1 MPMATQIKETE
12 ASCSDVPRHTAIEPK
27 PANALKP
34 TRLHRSNR
42 EWIVLAALVIVM
54 VTQLWTSIRQ
64 LSITSDEVDHLQAGY
79 RYLQCND
86 FGWNPEHPPLVK
98 IVAALPLMAMSIQDP
113 ILHPCGMAN
122 SKDIDFLVG
131 HDFVFANPETM
142 LTAARWTVSLFSV
155 LLLLTLWFF
164 ARRLFGLPVAIISG
178 VLLAFDPNILANGAL
193 VTTDVAASL
202 GFLLAVYT
210 LYRYA
215 TEPNS
220 TRLLAVALATGFA
233 LCVKHSAVL
242 LAVILPALLLSDA
255 ILFGQKELSRRL
267 LRYAGALIVVGA
279 IAFTVL
285 WACYGFR
292 YAARPGAAAVWSPPQ
307 LPRAHGALD
316 TKLILQLQRWHLMPQ
331 AYLSGLQDVLVQSE
345 VGEPYFL
352 LGRFYR
358 TGNWFYFPVAAAIKY
373 TLPAFLMVLVSAL
386 SWRFWRQRSREFL
399 FLILPATVYLMFTMS
414 SKLNIGSRHLLPVLS
429 FLIIFAAAGTWS
441 WVRDRRWAM
450 VAVAAMLGFQIF
462 TSLHAFPNYLSYSN
476 ELWGGPGETYR
487 FIAASDVDWGQAEK
501 MAHDYIVKTHPPNC
515 FFLRTYHSR
524 NNDYGIPC
532 RGISEIQWD
541 QLETPFTG
549 TMIVSSAVADG
560 VGLGRMSAPTGR
572 VFRNQKPMA
581 KIGGSALLVYQ
592 GTFDLSPM
600 VAFQRL
606 LRAKTVGDQDP
617 QLALALGQQAADLDP
632 GNGDAHVVMCASYKS
647 LGQIEKAD
655 QECNLGLTLV
665 RKDPQYGPEQVQY
678 LENFITRNGLQV
690 YGNPAATK

>member
-1 MPMATQIKETE
+1 MLQQTE
-12 ASCSDVPRHTAIEPK
+12 IEPRRTT
-27 PANALKP
+27 AVMP
-34 TRLHRSNR
+34 TRSGHASR
-42 EWIVLAALVIVM
+42 EWVILAALVVVM
-54 VTQLWTSIRQ
+54 VTQLWTSVRQ
-64 LSITSDEVDHLQAGY
+64 LSVTSDEVDHLHAGY

-98 IVAALPLMAMSIQDP
+98 IAAALPLMAMSIKDP
-113 ILHPCGMAN
+113 IPHPCGMAN
-122 SKDIDFLVG
+122 SKDIDFVVG
-131 HDFVFANPETM
+131 HDFIFANPETM
-142 LTAARWTVSLFSV
+142 LTAARYAASLFSV
-155 LLLLTLWFF
+155 LLLLTVWFF

-178 VLLAFDPNILANGAL
+178 ALLAFDPNILANGAL

-215 TEPNS
+215 TEPNP
-220 TRLLAVALATGFA
+220 TRLLAVGLATGFA

-242 LAVILPALLLSDA
+242 LAVILPLLLFSDA
-255 ILFGQKELSRRL
+255 LLFGQQELGRRL
-267 LRYAGALIVVGA
+267 LRYAGALLVVGA

-307 LPRAHGALD
+307 MPRAHGAVETRLIPQLD
-316 TKLILQLQRWHLMPQ
+316 RWHLMPQ
-331 AYLSGLQDVLVQSE
+331 SYLGGLQDVLVQSE

-373 TLPAFLMVLVSAL
+373 TLPVFLMILVSAL
-386 SWRFWRQRSREFL
+386 SWRFWRQQSRELL
-399 FLILPATVYLMFTMS
+399 FLILPATVYLMFTMR
-414 SKLNIGSRHLLPVLS
+414 SKLNIGSRHLLPILP
-429 FLIIFAAAGTWS
+429 FLIIFAAAGTWG
-441 WVRDRRWAM
+441 WVRGRRWAI
-450 VAVAAMLGFQIF
+450 VAVTAILAFQIF
-462 TSLHAFPNYLSYSN
+462 TSLHAYPNYLSYSN

-487 FIAASDVDWGQAEK
+487 FLAASDADWGQAEK
-501 MAHDYIVKTHPPNC
+501 MARDYIAKTHPSNC

-524 NNDYGIPC
+524 NEDYGIPC

-549 TMIVSSAVADG
+549 TMILSSAVADG

-572 VFRNQKPMA
+572 VFRGLKPMA

-600 VAFQRL
+600 VALQRL
-606 LRAKTVGDQDP
+606 MRARAVGDQDP
-617 QLALALGQQAADLDP
+617 QLALELGQQAADLDP

-647 LGQIEKAD
+647 LGQIEKAE
-655 QECNLGLTLV
+655 QECNLGLTLI

-678 LENFITRNGLQV
+678 LEKFISRNGLQIHS
-690 YGNPAATK
+690 AASVER

>member
-1 MPMATQIKETE
+1 MTTQSKETE
-12 ASCSDVPRHTAIEPK
+12 ASCPDVLQHTEMEPRPTTAPK
-27 PANALKP
+27 PTAPGPN
-34 TRLHRSNR
+34 NR
-42 EWIVLAALVIVM
+42 EWIFLAALIVVL

-64 LSITSDEVDHLQAGY
+64 LSITSDEIDHLHAGY

-98 IVAALPLMAMSIQDP
+98 IVAALPLMAMSIKDP
-113 ILHPCGMAN
+113 IPHPCGMAN
-122 SKDIDFLVG
+122 SKDIDFVVG
-131 HDFVFANPETM
+131 HDFIFANPETM
-142 LTAARWTVSLFSV
+142 LTAARWAASLFSV
-155 LLLLTLWFF
+155 FLLLTVWFF

-178 VLLAFDPNILANGAL
+178 VLLAFDPNVLANGAL

-210 LYRYA
+210 LHRYA
-215 TEPNS
+215 TEPNH
-220 TRLLAVALATGFA
+220 TRLMAVALATGFA
-233 LCVKHSAVL
+233 LCVKHSAIL
-242 LAVILPALLLSDA
+242 LAVILPVLLLSDA
-255 ILFGQKELSRRL
+255 ILFGQKEVSRRL
-267 LRYAGALIVVGA
+267 LRYAGALIIVGA

-307 LPRAHGALD
+307 LPRAHGVVA
-316 TKLILQLQRWHLMPQ
+316 TKLIPQLQRWHLMPQ
-331 AYLSGLQDVLVQSE
+331 AYLAGLQDVLVQSE

-373 TLPAFLMVLVSAL
+373 TLPVFLTVLVSGL
-386 SWRFWRQRSREFL
+386 SWGFWRHKSRELL
-399 FLILPATVYLMFTMS
+399 FLIGPVILYLVFTMS
-414 SKLNIGSRHLLPVLS
+414 SRLNIGSRHLLPVLP
-429 FLIIFAAAGTWS
+429 FLMIFAAAGTWG
-441 WVRDRRWAM
+441 WVRNREWAKF
-450 VAVAAMLGFQIF
+450 AVAAILGFQIF

-476 ELWGGPGETYR
+476 ELWGGPSETYR

-501 MAHDYIVKTHPPNC
+501 MARDYIAKTHPPNC

-524 NNDYGIPC
+524 NDDYGIPC

-560 VGLGRMSAPTGR
+560 VGLGRMSAPTRR
-572 VFRNQKPMA
+572 VFRNQKPVT

-617 QLALALGQQAADLDP
+617 QLALELGQQAADLDP
-632 GNGDAHVVMCASYKS
+632 GNGDAHLVMCASYKS

-665 RKDPQYGPEQVQY
+665 REDPQYGPEQVQY

-690 YGNPAATK
+690 YGNPAAAK